1 MSTFVPKD
9 PETLVGFDNIL
20 AEYNEITGINTVF
33 TDDYL
38 MHQDIYIGSDTTRD
52 GYEVYTI
59 AYRNESIVLCD
70 NVYMYKPDAYEIFNA
85 INESGC
91 YDKCIVYLEDFEDY
105 MSDLEYYMLEELNTN
120 FINYVDENQ
129 LAAKWYTFI

>member
-33 TDDYL
+33 TDDYM
-38 MHQDIYIGSDTTRD
+38 MHQDIYVGNDTTRD

-59 AYRNESIVLCD
+59 AYRNESIVLSD
-70 NVYMYKPDAYEIFNA
+70 NVFMYKPDAYEIFNA
-85 INESGC
+85 INDSGC
-91 YDKCIVYLEDFEDY
+91 YDKCIVYLEDFDDY

-129 LAAKWYTFI
+129 LTAE

>member
-1 MSTFVPKD
+1 MNTFVPKD

-20 AEYNEITGINTVF
+20 AEYNQITGIDVVF
-33 TDDYL
+33 TDDYM
-38 MHQDIYIGSDTTRD
+38 MHQDIYVGSDTTRD

-59 AYRNESIVLCD
+59 AYRNESIVLGD
-70 NVYMYKPDAYEIFNA
+70 NVFMYKPDAYEIFNA
-85 INESGC
+85 INDSGC
-91 YDKCIVYLEDFEDY
+91 YDKCIVYLEEFDDY

-129 LAAKWYTFI
+129 LAAEWYTFI

>member
-33 TDDYL
+33 TDDYM
-38 MHQDIYIGSDTTRD
+38 MHQDIYIGTDTTRD
-52 GYEVYTI
+52 GYEVHTI
-59 AYRNESIVLCD
+59 AYRNENVVLGE
-70 NVYMYKPDAYEIFNA
+70 NVFMYKPDAYEIFNA
-85 INESGC
+85 INDSGC
-91 YDKCIVYLEDFEDY
+91 YDKCIVYLEDFNDY

-120 FINYVDENQ
+120 FINYIDENQ
-129 LAAKWYTFI
+129 LKD

>member
-1 MSTFVPKD
+1 MNTFVPKD

-20 AEYNEITGINTVF
+20 AEFNEINGINTVF
-33 TDDYL
+33 TDDYML
-38 MHQDIYIGSDTTRD
+38 RWDIYVGTETTAD
-52 GYEVYTI
+52 GYEVHTI
-59 AYRNESIVLCD
+59 QHENDSIVLGE
-70 NVYMYKPDAYEIFNA
+70 NVFMYKPDAYEIINA

-91 YDKCIVYLEDFEDY
+91 YDKCIVYLEDFDDY

-129 LAAKWYTFI
+129 LND

>member
-20 AEYNEITGINTVF
+20 AEFNEINGINTVF
-33 TDDYL
+33 TDDY
-38 MHQDIYIGSDTTRD
+38 MVSWDIYVGTETTAD

-59 AYRNESIVLCD
+59 QHENDSIVLSE
-70 NVYMYKPDAYEIFNA
+70 NVFMYKPDAYEI
-85 INESGC
+85 INNINDSGC
-91 YDKCIVYLEDFEDY
+91 YDKCIVYLEDLNDY
-105 MSDLEYYMLEELNTN
+105 IEDLEYYMLEELNTN

-129 LAAKWYTFI
+129 LKD

>member
-20 AEYNEITGINTVF
+20 AEFNEINGINTVF
-33 TDDYL
+33 TDDY
-38 MHQDIYIGSDTTRD
+38 MVRWDIYVGTETTAD

-59 AYRNESIVLCD
+59 QHENDNVVLGD
-70 NVYMYKPDAYEIFNA
+70 NVYMYKPDAYEIINA
-85 INESGC
+85 VNDSGC
-91 YDKCIVYLEDFEDY
+91 YDKCIVYLEDFDDY

-129 LAAKWYTFI
+129 LND

>member
-20 AEYNEITGINTVF
+20 AEFNEINGINTVF
-33 TDDYL
+33 TDDY
-38 MHQDIYIGSDTTRD
+38 MISWDIYVGTETTAD

-59 AYRNESIVLCD
+59 QHENDGIVLGE
-70 NVYMYKPDAYEIFNA
+70 NVFMYEPDAYAIFNA
-85 INESGC
+85 VNESGC
-91 YDKCIVYLEDFEDY
+91 YDKCIVYVEDLESMF
-105 MSDLEYYMLEELNTN
+105 SDLEYYMLEELNTN

-129 LAAKWYTFI
+129 LKN

>member
-20 AEYNEITGINTVF
+20 AEFNEINGINTVF
-33 TDDYL
+33 TDDY
-38 MHQDIYIGSDTTRD
+38 MVSWDIYVGTETTAD

-59 AYRNESIVLCD
+59 QHENDSIVLSE
-70 NVYMYKPDAYEIFNA
+70 NVFMYKPDAYEI
-85 INESGC
+85 INNINDSGC
-91 YDKCIVYLEDFEDY
+91 YDKCIVYLEDLNDY
-105 MSDLEYYMLEELNTN
+105 IEDLEYYMLEELNTN

-129 LAAKWYTFI
+129 LND

>member
-20 AEYNEITGINTVF
+20 AEFNEINGINTVF
-33 TDDYL
+33 TDDYML
-38 MHQDIYIGSDTTRD
+38 RWDIYVGTETTAD
-52 GYEVYTI
+52 GYEVHTI
-59 AYRNESIVLCD
+59 QHENDNVVLSD
-70 NVYMYKPDAYEIFNA
+70 NVYMYKPDAYEIINA
-85 INESGC
+85 INDSGC
-91 YDKCIVYLEDFEDY
+91 YDKCIVYLEDFDDH

-129 LAAKWYTFI
+129 LND